1 MDDFRPPKHITT
13 EGEWLNIALTQIEN
27 VAKLTEDNAYKNYIY
42 AHLSPIKY
50 ELERQIA
57 NYYATKDHK
66 ST

>member
-1 MDDFRPPKHITT
+1 MDDFNPPRYKTT
-13 EGEWLNIALTQIEN
+13 EGEWLNIALTQINN

-42 AHLSPIKY
+42 AHLLPIKY

-57 NYYATKDHK
+57 NYYATRDHK

>member
-1 MDDFRPPKHITT
+1 MDDFRPPKCKTT
-13 EGEWLNIALTQIEN
+13 EGEWLYIALTQINN

-57 NYYATKDHK
+57 NYYATRDHK